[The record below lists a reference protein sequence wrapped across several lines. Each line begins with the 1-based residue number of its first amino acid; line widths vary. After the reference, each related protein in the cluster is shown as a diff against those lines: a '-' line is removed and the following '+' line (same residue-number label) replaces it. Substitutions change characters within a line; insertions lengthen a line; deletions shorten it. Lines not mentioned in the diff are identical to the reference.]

1 MKIEVERDSGGVAL
15 IKIEG
20 EIDMHTSPD
29 VRNALLPYFTPKV
42 AGIVVDLSG
51 VKYMDSSGIAT
62 MIEGLQWASKQGS
75 RFVLA
80 GMSEAVMDVF
90 VLTNLNNVFE
100 FSPDSAAAFSSIT
113 GACTGS
119 IIIKEW
125 MAYAI

>member
-1 MKIEVERDSGGVAL
+1 MKIEVEKDSGGVAL
-15 IKIEG
+15 LKIEG

-29 VRNALLPYFTPKV
+29 VRNALLPFFNSNVT
-42 AGIVVDLSG
+42 GIVVDLSC

-62 MIEGLQWASKQGS
+62 MIEGLQWASKAAT

-100 FSPDSAAAFSSIT
+100 FSEDSALAFSDIS
-113 GACTGS
+113 GG
-119 IIIKEW
+119 
-125 MAYAI
+125 